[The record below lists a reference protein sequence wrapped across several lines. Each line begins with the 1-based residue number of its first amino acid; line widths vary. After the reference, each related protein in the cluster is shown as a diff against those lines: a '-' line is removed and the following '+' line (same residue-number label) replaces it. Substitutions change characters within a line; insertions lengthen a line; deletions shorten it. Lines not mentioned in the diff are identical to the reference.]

1 MATYRRFKRE
11 RCQLQLNDWGRF
23 QIQATESNT
32 VFDQLKVHI
41 FEPRARPI
49 NQRVFSVMKNNTFHI
64 FGNFGF
70 TKITKI
76 LTVTLN
82 W

>member
-1 MATYRRFKRE
+1 MLSYKCDSRSVATYRRFKRE

-32 VFDQLKVHI
+32 VFDQLKVLI

-49 NQRVFSVMKNNTFHI
+49 NQRVFSNVSEAM
-64 FGNFGF
+64 
-70 TKITKI
+70 
-76 LTVTLN
+76 
-82 W
+82 